1 MILTRFGSID
11 SFFVLIGCMQGYEHV
26 SLYSLFQKS
35 LIDMYSDVLDELE
48 RYDSSY
54 NTQDNLPRVRLKT
67 EKINVSFEFPWL
79 KPFSFNCRSN
89 FYIVI

>member
-1 MILTRFGSID
+1 
-11 SFFVLIGCMQGYEHV
+11 MQGYEHV

-54 NTQDNLPRVRLKT
+54 NTQDNLPRVSLKT
-67 EKINVSFEFPWL
+67 EKINVIFEFPWL
-79 KPFSFNCRSN
+79 RPFSFNCSSN

>member
-1 MILTRFGSID
+1 
-11 SFFVLIGCMQGYEHV
+11 MQGYEHV

-54 NTQDNLPRVRLKT
+54 NTQDNLPRVSLKT
-67 EKINVSFEFPWL
+67 KKINVNFEFPWL
-79 KPFSFNCRSN
+79 KPLALNSRSN
-89 FYIVI
+89 FTL